1 MHVSKYKNACVCV
14 CVHVRSE
21 HECVR
26 TTPLLLMH
34 VMTST
39 TCTHAHV
46 HVASTLF
53 PTFCPML
60 AAWSPA
66 SSQINWCREWGR
78 FGVTN
83 LSLFY
88 YVVTR
93 CIVFCARCAHTHTH
107 TPSLEYAF
115 VLVSLSTTLNL
126 SICCMGKIKQ
136 ARAHCYTRAHVRWAL
151 IRNNPSNLHWIP

>member
-1 MHVSKYKNACVCV
+1 MHVSKYKNACVCVCV

-26 TTPLLLMH
+26 TTPLLLMR

-39 TCTHAHV
+39 TCTHAHVHV

-60 AAWSPA
+60 AARSPA
-66 SSQINWCREWGR
+66 SPQINWCREWGR

-93 CIVFCARCAHTHTH
+93 CIVLCAHCAHTHTH

-126 SICCMGKIKQ
+126 SICCVGKNK
-136 ARAHCYTRAHVRWAL
+136 ASTCSLLYKSTCTVGF
-151 IRNNPSNLHWIP
+151 N

>member
-1 MHVSKYKNACVCV
+1 MRMLVCVCVCV

-26 TTPLLLMH
+26 TTPLLLMR
-34 VMTST
+34 VMTNT

-60 AAWSPA
+60 AARSPA
-66 SSQINWCREWGR
+66 SPQINWCREWGR

-93 CIVFCARCAHTHTH
+93 CIVFCARCAHTHTFFRVCLCLGF
-107 TPSLEYAF
+107 SLDHLE
-115 VLVSLSTTLNL
+115 SLHLL
-126 SICCMGKIKQ
+126 CGEK
-136 ARAHCYTRAHVRWAL
+136 
-151 IRNNPSNLHWIP
+151 